1 MTTNLVMQVGA
12 LDIIGGLIIINICL
26 MVLLFALLVVV
37 IITSRRRK
45 YYDRIRLASP
55 KISGPPGKAVSDVL
69 RWIARIVIALLIIA
83 ALVLLLFYLAKLGVT
98 LISPVAKGNQSN
110 MINLT
115 NNSGLLA
122 KSNISEKPINKSK
135 TGINLT
141 VDSTNTTLLPA
152 AEAVTLMGKMR
163 DFALT
168 YAGYVI
174 VGFIILIILISVL
187 GGRKQD

>member
-12 LDIIGGLIIINICL
+12 LDIIGALIIINICL
-26 MVLLFALLVVV
+26 MIILFALFIVVV
-37 IITSRRRK
+37 ITSSRRK
-45 YYDRIRLASP
+45 YYDRIKLASP

-69 RWIARIVIALLIIA
+69 RWIVRIVIALLIIA
-83 ALVLLLFYLAKLGVT
+83 ALVLLLFYLAKLGMT
-98 LISPVAKGNQSN
+98 LISPVVKGNQSN

-115 NNSGLLA
+115 NNSSLPA
-122 KSNISEKPINKSK
+122 KSNISEKPVNKSK

-141 VDSTNTTLLPA
+141 TNSTNMTLLPA
-152 AEAVTLMGKMR
+152 AGALTFMDKIK